1 MRWFA
6 DSSSGYNGRVS
17 QHTVFGDLRA
27 RAVAV
32 YRVKTQASV
41 YVVGFHEAKGRKF
54 VIVRGEPGTDREHV
68 IVRDSEPRI
77 GERSMFEVPIAE
89 WPGKSLE
96 VATMTSSTI
105 VSVTLEKDPNVIAAV
120 AIDGN
125 LEQNPWAR
133 PSNGP
138 AIPQGGFQ
146 APRPAGMPESPRIVP
161 ARAKGTHPAQAAVL
175 PSPQQ
180 NVAKQV
186 VVGGTPQPSAE
197 NELPYPER
205 HVLYAEN
212 IAALLRSISRRD
224 RLYDDVRPDQRDR
237 LRRALD
243 DAASL
248 LEQIRRRDRK

>member
-1 MRWFA
+1 M
-6 DSSSGYNGRVS
+6 YNGSVS

-27 RAVAV
+27 RASAV

-41 YVVGFHEAKGRKF
+41 YLVGFHEAKGRRF
-54 VIVRGEPGTDREHV
+54 ILVRGEAGTDREHV
-68 IVRDSEPRI
+68 VIRDSDPRI
-77 GERSMFEVPIAE
+77 GDRSMFEVPIAE

-105 VSVTLEKDPNVIAAV
+105 VSVTAEHDPNAVAAV
-120 AIDGN
+120 AVDGN
-125 LEQNPWAR
+125 LDKNPWAR
-133 PSNGP
+133 PDPNAP

-161 ARAKGTHPAQAAVL
+161 ARAKGTHPAQAAVV

-180 NVAKQV
+180 HVAKQV
-186 VVGGTPQPSAE
+186 VVGGAPQPSVE
-197 NELPYPER
+197 HELPYPER

>member
-1 MRWFA
+1 M
-6 DSSSGYNGRVS
+6 YNGQVS

-27 RAVAV
+27 RALAV

-41 YVVGFHEAKGRKF
+41 YVVGFHDDKNRRF

-68 IVRDSEPRI
+68 IVRDSDPRI
-77 GERSMFEVPIAE
+77 GDRSMFEVPVAE

-96 VATMTSSTI
+96 VATMMSSTI
-105 VSVTLEKDPNVIAAV
+105 VSVTVENDPTAIAAV
-120 AIDGN
+120 AV
-125 LEQNPWAR
+125 EKSPWAR
-133 PSNGP
+133 PEAGNPHPGGG
-138 AIPQGGFQ
+138 IPQGGFE
-146 APRPAGMPESPRIVP
+146 APRPAGMPQSPRIVP
-161 ARAKGTHPAQAAVL
+161 SRAKGTHPAQAAVL
-175 PSPQQ
+175 PSPPPG

-186 VVGGTPQPSAE
+186 VVGGTPQQSSPE
-197 NELPYPER
+197 TELPYPER

-212 IAALLRSISRRD
+212 VAALLRSIQRRD